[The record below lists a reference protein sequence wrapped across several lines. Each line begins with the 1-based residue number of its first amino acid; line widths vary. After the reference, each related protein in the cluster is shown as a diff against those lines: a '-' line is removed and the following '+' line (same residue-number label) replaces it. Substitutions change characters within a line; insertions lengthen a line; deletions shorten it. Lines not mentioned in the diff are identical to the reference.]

1 MQQILVCRCSSIL
14 PRRPGQD
21 LKIGYAA
28 STQVFQAS
36 ALVLG
41 DLRVL
46 KDPAFL
52 SVSMTAEQWVPLL
65 QVAERDLAGW
75 LGEKQAAGYS

>member
-1 MQQILVCRCSSIL
+1 M
-14 PRRPGQD
+14 
-21 LKIGYAA
+21 
-28 STQVFQAS
+28 QVFQAS

-52 SVSMTAEQWVPLL
+52 AVSMTAQQWVPSCCKSLRETSL
-65 QVAERDLAGW
+65 HGSRESKQLATGE
-75 LGEKQAAGYS
+75 LGSSPD

>member
-1 MQQILVCRCSSIL
+1 MLTGNGCIL
-14 PRRPGQD
+14 
-21 LKIGYAA
+21 
-28 STQVFQAS
+28 QVFLAS
-36 ALVLG
+36 ALVLA

-65 QVAERDLAGW
+65 EVPERDLLGW
-75 LGEKQAAGYS
+75 LEAKQAAGYT

>member
-1 MQQILVCRCSSIL
+1 M
-14 PRRPGQD
+14 
-21 LKIGYAA
+21 
-28 STQVFQAS
+28 QVFQAS

-52 SVSMTAEQWVPLL
+52 AVSMTAQQWVPLL
-65 QVAERDLAGW
+65 QVPERDLLAW
-75 LGEKQAAGYS
+75 LKRKQATGYR

>member
-1 MQQILVCRCSSIL
+1 
-14 PRRPGQD
+14 
-21 LKIGYAA
+21 
-28 STQVFQAS
+28 
-36 ALVLG
+36 LVLA

-65 QVAERDLAGW
+65 EVPERDLLEW
-75 LGEKQAAGYS
+75 LEAKRATGYT

>member
-1 MQQILVCRCSSIL
+1 ML
-14 PRRPGQD
+14 
-21 LKIGYAA
+21 
-28 STQVFQAS
+28 QVFQAS
-36 ALVLG
+36 ALVLA

-65 QVAERDLAGW
+65 EVPERDLLGW
-75 LGEKQAAGYS
+75 LEAKQAAGYT